1 MSRGCGWP
9 RRSRCELVQNV
20 LPVRLQFGD
29 IAPRLLLTGRDLAAE
44 QINTLAH
51 RCETQRKLLQIG

>member
-1 MSRGCGWP
+1 
-9 RRSRCELVQNV
+9 VQNF

-29 IAPRLLLTGRDLAAE
+29 IAPRPLLTGRDLAGE
-44 QINTLAH
+44 QVNTLAH